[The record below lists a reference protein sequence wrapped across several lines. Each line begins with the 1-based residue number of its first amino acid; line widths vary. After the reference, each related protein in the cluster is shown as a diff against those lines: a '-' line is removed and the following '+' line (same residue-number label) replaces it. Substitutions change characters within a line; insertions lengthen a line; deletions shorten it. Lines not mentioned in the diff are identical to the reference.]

1 MNRRSF
7 LIGGA
12 TAAGALVVGYGLWP
26 SDRLYRDD
34 QLAAG
39 PRQWFLANWIKVSG
53 DGAVTVVVPHC
64 DMGTGTLTSLAQMA
78 ADEMDAD
85 WHSVRAETAPADPLF
100 ANTAMAEGYVLSGRG
115 LTTSSIPWFARGLAS
130 DSFRFLAEEMNLQ
143 TTGGSSAVRLTGVF
157 GMRVAGAAVREML
170 IRAAA
175 GQMHASAGS
184 FHTRQGRVIHTPSGR
199 SFSYGELAPA
209 AARFQPP
216 THPRLKAPSEF
227 QLIGKPLHRLDL
239 PERVNG
245 SAKYGI
251 DFVQPG
257 MVYAALR
264 ISPVFG
270 GSLVSVNESPIQ
282 VRRGIRKVVRLE
294 DAVVVIA
301 DRFWR
306 ARDAVAALDPV
317 FDDHGGEKLSSQSI
331 RDRQLAALRSGA
343 IKKDTATGS
352 GAAGLNNRA
361 TLDCT
366 YSVPYL
372 AHAAME
378 PLSATALWKTEGTL
392 EVWAG
397 SQDGLGSR
405 AFCAKAASLP
415 LHKVT
420 FHQMPMGG
428 AFGRRLPGAWNYLSY
443 AIEAARALPGVPVKL
458 IFTREQD
465 MRHDYY
471 RPATVSRFRAVLAS
485 DGSPDTWVNDY
496 STEDGANSEAHIAYS
511 VPNQSYGYGKVP
523 SPLPIGSWRSV
534 EAYWHGF
541 FTEAFIDELAHRA
554 GRDPLEYRQSLLQH
568 KPRHLAV
575 LACAAQQ
582 AGWGTSLP
590 AGHARG
596 IAVFE
601 CFGTVVAE
609 VAHVEVTLQGT
620 LRVHRVTAAA
630 DCGMAVNPNGFC
642 AQIEGGIVFGL
653 SAALYDEISIAHGA
667 VVQENFPDYRMV
679 TLADCPAIDVHVVAS
694 EAPLGGAGE
703 PGVPPLAPA
712 LANAIFAATGVRL
725 RDLPIGNQPLR
736 STASRA

>member
-12 TAAGALVVGYGLWP
+12 TATGALIVGYGLWP
-26 SDRLYRDD
+26 SDRLRQDD
-34 QLAAG
+34 LLAAG
-39 PRQWFLANWIKVSG
+39 PREWFLANWIKVAG
-53 DGAVTVVVPHC
+53 NGAVTVVVPHC
-64 DMGTGTLTSLAQMA
+64 NMGTGTLTSLAQMA

-85 WHSVRAETAPADPLF
+85 WNSVRAETAPADPLF
-100 ANTAMAEGYVLSGRG
+100 ANSAMAEGYVLSGRG
-115 LTTSSIPWFARGLAS
+115 MTSSSIPWFLRGAAS
-130 DSFRFLAEEMNLQ
+130 DSFSLLAEHMHLQ
-143 TTGGSSAVRLTGVF
+143 TTGGSSAVSLTGVF

-170 IRAAA
+170 IRAVAE
-175 GQMHASAGS
+175 QMHVSADS
-184 FHTRQGRVIHTPSGR
+184 FRTTQSRVIHTPSGR
-199 SFSYGELAPA
+199 TFTYGELASA
-209 AARFQPP
+209 AGQLQPP
-216 THPRLKAPSEF
+216 THPRLKSRAEF
-227 QLIGKPLHRLDL
+227 QLIGNPLHRLDI
-239 PERVNG
+239 PERVDG

-251 DFVQPG
+251 DVAQPG
-257 MVYAALR
+257 MVYAAIR

-270 GSLVSVNESPIQ
+270 GKLVSVSESPIANRQ
-282 VRRGIRKVVRLE
+282 GIRKVVRLD

-317 FDDHGGEKLSSQSI
+317 FDNQGNDKGSSQSI
-331 RDRQLAALRSGA
+331 RDRQLAALQSGA
-343 IKKDTATGS
+343 LDTDKTIGS
-352 GAAGLNNRA
+352 GAAGLKNGA
-361 TLDCT
+361 VLDCT

-378 PLSATALWKTEGTL
+378 PLSATALAKTDGTL

-397 SQDGLGSR
+397 SQDALGSR
-405 AFCAKAASLP
+405 AFCARTMGLP
-415 LHKVT
+415 LEKVK

-465 MRHDYY
+465 MQHDYY
-471 RPATVSRFRAVLAS
+471 RPAVIGRLRATLAS
-485 DGSPDTWVNDY
+485 DGSPDTWVNNY
-496 STEDGANSEAHIAYS
+496 TSEGGADIVYR
-511 VPNQSYGYGKVP
+511 VPNQAYGYAKAP
-523 SPLPIGSWRSV
+523 SPIPAGSWRSV
-534 EAYWHGF
+534 DAYWHGF
-541 FTEAFIDELAHRA
+541 FTESFVDELAHRA
-554 GRDPLEYRQSLLQH
+554 GRDPLAYRQSLLRH

-575 LACAAQQ
+575 LARAAKE
-582 AGWGTSLP
+582 AGWGTALP
-590 AGHARG
+590 SGHARG
-596 IAVFE
+596 VAVFE

-609 VAHVEVTLQGT
+609 VAHVEVTTQGA

-630 DCGMAVNPNGFC
+630 DCGLAVNPDGFR

-653 SAALYDEISIAHGA
+653 SAALYDEISIANGA

-679 TLADCPAIDVHVVAS
+679 TLADCPDIEVHVVAS

-712 LANAIFAATGVRL
+712 LTNAIFAATGTRI
-725 RDLPIGNQPLR
+725 RDLPIGKHAAVNQL
-736 STASRA
+736 